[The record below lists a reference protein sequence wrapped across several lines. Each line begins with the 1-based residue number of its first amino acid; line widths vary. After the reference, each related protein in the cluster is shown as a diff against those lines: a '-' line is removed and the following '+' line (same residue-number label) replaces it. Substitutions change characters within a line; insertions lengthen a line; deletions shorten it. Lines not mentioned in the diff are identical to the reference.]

1 MRNIQLALRG
11 VVAPI
16 EFTGPQEFDGF
27 DVFVGYLLL
36 DALIANQDRHEQNWA
51 VLTPQLTD
59 QPERLAPSYDHA
71 SSLGFNLL
79 DDKRERYLNE
89 TTGVAGWAENG
100 RAGRFENEGK
110 PPTLVDFAIGALQR
124 CKPEAQ
130 RYWRGQVAGLDVSG
144 VHQTL
149 VINALPEMSDA
160 ACRFADALLT
170 YNEERI
176 RDAIAHA
183 A

>member
-1 MRNIQLALRG
+1 MENIQVALRD
-11 VVAPI
+11 VAAPI
-16 EFTGPQEFDGF
+16 EFTGPSALDGF
-27 DVFVGYLLL
+27 DVFVGYLLF

-79 DDKRERYLNE
+79 DGKREECLN
-89 TTGVAGWAENG
+89 TPAGVAGWARNG

-110 PPTLVDFAIGALQR
+110 PLSLVDFAIGALAR
-124 CKPEAQ
+124 CRPAAR
-130 RYWRGQVAGLDVSG
+130 RYWTDQVAGLDLSAVRRS
-144 VHQTL
+144 L
-149 VINALPEMSDA
+149 VANALPEMSDA
-160 ACRFADALLT
+160 ASRFADALLT
-170 YNEERI
+170 CNEERI